1 MCLLRI
7 VLPLTPPPRLS
18 MHASRA
24 AQTDN
29 YVVKFPLG
37 ADAAQGASLLSA
49 LMLINLIFFER
60 RANQK

>member
-1 MCLLRI
+1 MR
-7 VLPLTPPPRLS
+7 
-18 MHASRA
+18 ASRA

-37 ADAAQGASLLSA
+37 ADAAQGATLLSA